1 MEAGDNTDGVHERGD
16 DGDSGSQDG
25 REGRNL
31 RRQESEGN
39 GNRAPDM
46 WAPSVRT
53 DEKKDRSGPYF
64 NIVSLPNIKARTA
77 SAMFLRPS

>member
-46 WAPSVRT
+46 WDPPVSYRVAHIILV
-53 DEKKDRSGPYF
+53 GP
-64 NIVSLPNIKARTA
+64 TCQ
-77 SAMFLRPS
+77 SATG